1 MVDDVDESD
10 EGTGENVGESAPG
23 NSVWM
28 ANAVP
33 TIICHLLELTL
44 RHIQGV
50 SDLPSVQ
57 QTTTQSKRSRG
68 GEGG

>member
-1 MVDDVDESD
+1 MVDDVD

-33 TIICHLLELTL
+33 VIVCHLLELTFQ
-44 RHIQGV
+44 HIQGV

>member
-1 MVDDVDESD
+1 MVDDVD

-33 TIICHLLELTL
+33 TI
-44 RHIQGV
+44 
-50 SDLPSVQ
+50 DLMAYP
-57 QTTTQSKRSRG
+57 RRI
-68 GEGG
+68 